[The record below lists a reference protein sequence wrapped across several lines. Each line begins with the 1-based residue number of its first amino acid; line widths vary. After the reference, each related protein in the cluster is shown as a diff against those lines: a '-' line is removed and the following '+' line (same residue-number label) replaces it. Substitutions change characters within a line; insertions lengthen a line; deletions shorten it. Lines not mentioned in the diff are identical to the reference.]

1 MGVPLPPVVR
11 AQSVGLEFSVRAGYP
26 EIALACELLSVPV
39 FAIYGVELVTARR
52 AIVKFA
58 EEAAYRDFL
67 RRYEGRTLPLPDGA
81 GTVTLSDRSGALTY
95 ISVHGAPL
103 EFPEA
108 LLRRYFGRF
117 GAVVSVRVNVV
128 SSSPLKGVRTNIRT
142 LGMRL
147 RADIPSSVRLM
158 GFNVRVFYAR
168 QPRTC
173 YRCGLLGHQAADCS
187 APPVAPVNLF
197 SEEDFPPLPVGDDSV
212 GMDVS
217 SAEEVPSV
225 ASVAPP
231 VAPPVVAASP
241 PEVVSSPS
249 APAGVPEPLPPAV
262 CSVPSS
268 SSSSS
273 AVSVP
278 VPAPSPSVPAVLGAE
293 VDPEF
298 PPVPG
303 LVPRV
308 VEEAAVLRRA
318 SVRSVGAAR
327 VAESASGSDDVRPEP
342 KRSRRSSVW
351 ADVGEFDECRPSVDG
366 GVAPDVVHTT
376 VVAEVHL
383 PEDAGA
389 GVSASTSGPVSE
401 GPASDGS
408 GSSWAVVPPAV
419 VGGER
424 GGLVVML
431 RKDARSGCSVAPS
444 SLPVSSA
451 AVLPPLPF
459 PAVPSVS
466 PAVSVEVLSSQRPTP
481 APMAKAW
488 QARRPS
494 SASPVSSASS
504 KGVVGAPRPRYAT
517 CVSDLRHW
525 PMPPDIDVPEFMI
538 PARVRGIKNPTDLDD
553 LVWEAYKSKYPREQ
567 FPEKYISHEVPRK

>member
-1 MGVPLPPVVR
+1 
-11 AQSVGLEFSVRAGYP
+11 
-26 EIALACELLSVPV
+26 
-39 FAIYGVELVTARR
+39 
-52 AIVKFA
+52 
-58 EEAAYRDFL
+58 
-67 RRYEGRTLPLPDGA
+67 
-81 GTVTLSDRSGALTY
+81 
-95 ISVHGAPL
+95 
-103 EFPEA
+103 
-108 LLRRYFGRF
+108 
-117 GAVVSVRVNVV
+117 
-128 SSSPLKGVRTNIRT
+128 
-142 LGMRL
+142 MRL

-158 GFNVRVFYAR
+158 GYNVRVFYAR

-187 APPVAPVNLF
+187 APAVVPVNLF

-225 ASVAPP
+225 AAVAPP

-241 PEVVSSPS
+241 PEVGSSPS

-262 CSVPSS
+262 CSDPSS

-293 VDPEF
+293 VVPAF

-327 VAESASGSDDVRPEP
+327 VAESAFGSDDVRPEP
-342 KRSRRSSVW
+342 KRSRRSSAW

-389 GVSASTSGPVSE
+389 GVLASTSGPLSE
-401 GPASDGS
+401 GPASGALPASDGS

-419 VGGER
+419 VGGEW

-431 RKDARSGCSVAPS
+431 RKDARSGCSVAP
-444 SLPVSSA
+444 SSA

-466 PAVSVEVLSSQRPTP
+466 PAVSVEVLSSQRPAP
-481 APMAKAW
+481 APMKKAW

-504 KGVVGAPRPRYAT
+504 KGVVGAPQPRYAT
-517 CVSDLRHW
+517 CVSDLRYW

-538 PARVRGIKNPTDLDD
+538 PARERGITNPTDLED
-553 LVWEAYKSKYPREQ
+553 LPFYIPLHNLKSSRLLGLADITVVSMKSDE
-567 FPEKYISHEVPRK
+567 HAMEVETGVEDLGLLEIDS